1 MRRFGTTVLV
11 IALAAPLA
19 RAAGP
24 ERLDTLEIR
33 ATPDAA
39 PRTGEVVTGDHVGT
53 HSRIDGETLE
63 RRDVGLGELV
73 AREAGVQGRVSGGFG
88 SFSTVTV
95 RAASPAQSAIHLDGV
110 RLNSAGD
117 PVVDLST
124 LELLSLD
131 AVDVYRGAVPLQ
143 LGSGSIGG
151 AVNLITPAVRPG
163 ADVTRLLGGVASFG
177 TARAEVA
184 HRGTH
189 GRLDVVAALGGLTS
203 DNDFEFVDG
212 NATPLNPDDDRRER
226 RNNAGVDRLN
236 GLVKLGTEHSNGA
249 RTDAL
254 LQAGTRELGV
264 PEWRNARDDEASFD
278 TDTLQLQLTH
288 RRGGPGDW
296 RSSHT
301 AFAHATDNR
310 YDDRLGQV
318 GLGRQL
324 TDTRART
331 LGLDGYW
338 ERPLGAGLV
347 ELQYELRRETLSSDD
362 ELDRDAE
369 VEAARLDGALS
380 AQWSWFSDDDRF
392 VVVPGLN
399 LRAVEDDVDRR
410 ASSNAAGAGERGG
423 RAVSPRLGLRA
434 DLSERLGLYANVGR
448 FEREP
453 SFAELFVDRGL
464 VRGNPNLD
472 AERGNNAEVGLSWTP
487 RPALALE
494 AAVFG
499 SRRDEL
505 IATVYDARGVGRAI
519 NVGEARIAGLELSA
533 AWSPVPAVR
542 LSANATLQDTD
553 IVSDNARLDGRQ
565 IPGEARRAF
574 HARVGWTPHPRWRTW
589 LEAEGR
595 DERYYDSANARRADD
610 VLLGNAGI
618 DWTGR
623 RLSAAFTVHN
633 LGDDVVE
640 DYNGF
645 PRPGRACS
653 LNLTYTFQDPPA

>member
-1 MRRFGTTVLV
+1 MLV
-11 IALAAPLA
+11 AALVPLGGPGA
-19 RAAGP
+19 RAAEP
-24 ERLDTLEIR
+24 ERLDPLEIR

-53 HSRIDGETLE
+53 HARIDGEALE
-63 RRDVGLGELV
+63 RRDVGLGDLV
-73 AREAGVQGRVSGGFG
+73 AREAGVQGRTSGGFG
-88 SFSTVTV
+88 SFSTITV
-95 RAASPAQSAIHLDGV
+95 RAASPAQTAIHLDGV

-143 LGSGSIGG
+143 LGAGSIGG
-151 AVNLITPAVRPG
+151 ALNLLTPAVLPG
-163 ADVTRLLGGVASFG
+163 ESVTRLLGGVASFG
-177 TARAEVA
+177 TVRGEVA

-189 GRLDVVAALGGLTS
+189 GRWDVVAALGGLTS

-236 GLVKLGTEHSNGA
+236 GLVKLGTGHAGGA
-249 RTDAL
+249 RTDL
-254 LQAGTRELGV
+254 LVQAGVRELGV
-264 PEWRNARDDEASFD
+264 PEWRNARDNEASFD

-288 RRGGPGDW
+288 RRDGPGEW
-296 RSSHT
+296 RSAHT
-301 AFAHATDNR
+301 GYAHALDNR

-331 LGLDGYW
+331 LGLDGFW
-338 ERPLGAGLV
+338 ERPLGAGLA
-347 ELQYELRRETLSSDD
+347 ELRYELRHETLSSDD
-362 ELDRDAE
+362 ELDRDADL
-369 VEAARLDGALS
+369 EAERLDGALS

-399 LRAVEDDVDRR
+399 LRAVDDEVDRP
-410 ASSNAAGAGERGG
+410 ANATAAGRGERSG
-423 RAVSPRLGLRA
+423 RAVSPRLGVRA
-434 DLSERLGLYANVGR
+434 DLSERVALYANIGR

-464 VRGNPNLD
+464 VRGNPNLG
-472 AERGNNAEVGLSWTP
+472 AERGTNAEIGLSWTP

-494 AAVFG
+494 AALFG
-499 SRRDEL
+499 SLRDEL
-505 IATVYDARGVGRAI
+505 IATVFDARGVGRAI
-519 NVGEARIAGLELSA
+519 NVGEASIAGLELSA
-533 AWSPVPAVR
+533 AWSPVPALR
-542 LSANATLQDTD
+542 LSANATLQDAD

-574 HARVGWTPHPRWRTW
+574 FARAGWAPHRRWRTW
-589 LEAEGR
+589 VEVEGR
-595 DERYYDSANARRADD
+595 DERYYDQANSRRADD
-610 VLLGNAGI
+610 VLLANTGI
-618 DWTGR
+618 DWTGG

-633 LGDDVVE
+633 LGDDNVE

-645 PRPGRACS
+645 PRPGRTFA
-653 LNLTYTFQDPPA
+653 LTLIYTFQDLPA